1 VGCAALS
8 GRRVVF
14 WLMYGL
20 GGGSV
25 AHLEGGVAGELG
37 VLLLQRQQRGDERLG
52 HVLAAEDAVRQGRSE

>member
-1 VGCAALS
+1 
-8 GRRVVF
+8 
-14 WLMYGL
+14 MYGL

-52 HVLAAEDAVRQGRSE
+52 HVLAAEDAVRQGRSD